1 MENNLNENEL
11 LAKIYKAQQ
20 RSPCKNDWCLQ
31 VKQDLVEFGILLS
44 EKEIKAT
51 SKKRFKDIVKESCKR
66 TALKYLLDEKAKV
79 NRKMGKLSYSEL
91 KMQDYLQTN
100 LLNTTQKKI
109 LYKLRVRMINVSNN
123 MGVKVQCFLCREDS
137 ADEQNLDSQEH
148 LLVCPRIKDE
158 VKEIRD
164 NTTVA
169 HDDIYSDNI
178 MKQKAAVVLFQKAI
192 RTRSIIMSNR

>member
-1 MENNLNENEL
+1 
-11 LAKIYKAQQ
+11 
-20 RSPCKNDWCLQ
+20 
-31 VKQDLVEFGILLS
+31 
-44 EKEIKAT
+44 
-51 SKKRFKDIVKESCKR
+51 
-66 TALKYLLDEKAKV
+66 
-79 NRKMGKLSYSEL
+79 MGKLSYSEL

-123 MGVKVQCFLCREDS
+123 MGIKVQCSLCQEDS

-178 MKQKAAVVLFQKAI
+178 IKQKAAVVLFQKAI
-192 RTRSIIMSNR
+192 RTRSIIMSNC